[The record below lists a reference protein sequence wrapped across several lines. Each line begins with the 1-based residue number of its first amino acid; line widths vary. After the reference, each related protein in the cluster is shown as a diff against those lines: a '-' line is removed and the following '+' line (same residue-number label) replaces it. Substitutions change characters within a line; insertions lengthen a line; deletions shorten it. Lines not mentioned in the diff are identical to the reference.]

1 MRFDVRREERSVEDE
16 LGRASP
22 GRNCA
27 GVPEKG
33 GATER
38 VSSRKGHDWVVV
50 VVDGGGIDTT
60 WGQRAERKLAEGEED
75 GDAVGWRPGGEGGTG
90 RGEESGEV
98 TQGRCESAGDGNFV
112 KAKNSRREAR
122 KG

>member
-38 VSSRKGHDWVVV
+38 ESAAGKVMTGRWWWWLMGEGLTRHEVRGQKGNWRKERKMKTRW
-50 VVDGGGIDTT
+50 GGGE
-60 WGQRAERKLAEGEED
+60 AEREGLEEERRV
-75 GDAVGWRPGGEGGTG
+75 ARSH
-90 RGEESGEV
+90 R
-98 TQGRCESAGDGNFV
+98 AGV
-112 KAKNSRREAR
+112 KVQEMEIL
-122 KG
+122 